1 MTYIRGL
8 LAEVRKME
16 SMKES
21 NTVTGRYT
29 FDLYTWINGSL
40 AVSHLVI
47 GLFNFW
53 WMEMIKLLTLILCGL
68 VFTYFDIT

>member
-1 MTYIRGL
+1 
-8 LAEVRKME
+8 ME

-21 NTVTGRYT
+21 DTGTGRDT

-40 AVSHLVI
+40 AVSNLAI

-53 WMEMIKLLTLILCGL
+53 WMEMVKLLT
-68 VFTYFDIT
+68 